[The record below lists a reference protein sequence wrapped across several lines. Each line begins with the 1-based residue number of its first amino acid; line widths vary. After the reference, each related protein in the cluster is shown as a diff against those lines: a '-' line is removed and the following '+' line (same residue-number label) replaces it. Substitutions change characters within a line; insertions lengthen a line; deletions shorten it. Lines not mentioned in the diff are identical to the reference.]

1 MLSSV
6 FLSATNHLLSQSG
19 WARVRLQAHA
29 GRTARLTVSPL
40 VDIDFSVA
48 ADGYLAA
55 WVSAD
60 APEVSLRLD
69 AADLPQLLMDGLETA
84 MRHVRIEGNAEFAD
98 TLGFVFRHLR
108 WDAEE
113 DLARVFGDMVAH
125 RVVDGGRRALDEG
138 RLTLERA
145 GGNLA
150 EYLTE
155 EAPVLVPRTA
165 LPAFFHEVVELRDA
179 LGRLDK
185 RIARVENRRRQG
197 KPQ

>member
-40 VDIDFSVA
+40 ADIDFSVA

>member
-40 VDIDFSVA
+40 ADIDFSVA

-113 DLARVFGDMVAH
+113 ELARVFGDMVAH